1 MRRSEVIVLAACV
14 ACCLGVG
21 STSLMPAEVYS
32 SWWWFAF
39 WAAVGVALCVSVW
52 RSRMWR
58 RPAMFLLHISFILML
73 IGGALTSLTAIRGTL
88 HLSPDV
94 ETESFMDDSGL
105 RRPLP
110 LAMRLDT
117 FCIEYYPGMS
127 FPRDFHSRVEAGGDI
142 MEISMNRVGRTGGWR
157 FYQTSFDD
165 AGGTILSVSH
175 DPWGTGVSYAG
186 YLLFALAGGWM
197 LLRRYLHVGRGGGA
211 GRGIVVL
218 VVLLVSGVSSSASA
232 VPVVPEAVADS
243 LAERQVVFRGKVV
256 PFGTMASQLTWK
268 LTGGG
273 SVGELSPERFVA
285 SLLVYGDRWRDV
297 RFLRI
302 KEEGLARML
311 GADKGEGYV
320 SPAALYDSVGVYI
333 PQRLYRGG
341 KGVFDSEILRLD
353 EKVALLGELCRGEL
367 FIPLEEGSCNA
378 LSGAEVKA
386 SLLYSRVRPVRIYFM
401 LLLVGGMVTLF
412 MGRYVCAVAWSLAAL
427 GIAVFGWRWWLAG
440 YMPLAGVGDIM
451 EFTAVALS
459 VVAALASRR
468 LGLAGSLGLLMA
480 GFVALTAWLSMR
492 EPALTPL
499 MPVLASAWLSVH
511 VSLVMAAYALLG
523 MTLPLSLASLFL
535 RSRRG
540 PLSSLCGSLLGPGV
554 WLLGLGIFVG
564 AMWANV
570 SWGRYWAWDPKET
583 WALVTMMLY
592 AVPLH
597 RGVGLTGR
605 PVARS
610 LYLCF
615 AFLSII
621 MTYAGVNLLE
631 SNHAYI

>member
-1 MRRSEVIVLAACV
+1 
-14 ACCLGVG
+14 
-21 STSLMPAEVYS
+21 
-32 SWWWFAF
+32 
-39 WAAVGVALCVSVW
+39 
-52 RSRMWR
+52 
-58 RPAMFLLHISFILML
+58 MFLLHISFILML
-73 IGGALTSLTAIRGTL
+73 IGGGLTSQTAIRGTL

-94 ETESFMDDSGL
+94 ESESFMDDSGL

-243 LAERQVVFRGKVV
+243 
-256 PFGTMASQLTWK
+256 
-268 LTGGG
+268 
-273 SVGELSPERFVA
+273 PERFVA

-311 GADKGEGYV
+311 GADKGGGYV

-353 EKVALLGELCRGEL
+353 EKVALLGELWRGEL
-367 FIPLEEGSCNA
+367 FTPLCRG
-378 LSGAEVKA
+378 
-386 SLLYSRVRPVRIYFM
+386 
-401 LLLVGGMVTLF
+401 
-412 MGRYVCAVAWSLAAL
+412 
-427 GIAVFGWRWWLAG
+427 
-440 YMPLAGVGDIM
+440 
-451 EFTAVALS
+451 
-459 VVAALASRR
+459 VVA
-468 LGLAGSLGLLMA
+468 
-480 GFVALTAWLSMR
+480 
-492 EPALTPL
+492 
-499 MPVLASAWLSVH
+499 
-511 VSLVMAAYALLG
+511 
-523 MTLPLSLASLFL
+523 
-535 RSRRG
+535 
-540 PLSSLCGSLLGPGV
+540 CG
-554 WLLGLGIFVG
+554 
-564 AMWANV
+564 
-570 SWGRYWAWDPKET
+570 AWDRGIRL
-583 WALVTMMLY
+583 ALV
-592 AVPLH
+592 A
-597 RGVGLTGR
+597 
-605 PVARS
+605 
-610 LYLCF
+610 
-615 AFLSII
+615 
-621 MTYAGVNLLE
+621 
-631 SNHAYI
+631 